1 MNWYARFYEDLK
13 DNDGNILY
21 HKDTKKHK
29 TRYAIMDEDE
39 EHYYI
44 ALKPN
49 DTEYNSVSIF
59 KKSDENK
66 VYFLMEE

>member
-21 HKDTKKHK
+21 HKDVKRNK
-29 TRYAIMDEDE
+29 TRYAIMDEDD

-49 DTEYNSVSIF
+49 DTEYNRVSRF
-59 KKSDENK
+59 NKSDENK
-66 VYFLMEE
+66 VYFLVEE